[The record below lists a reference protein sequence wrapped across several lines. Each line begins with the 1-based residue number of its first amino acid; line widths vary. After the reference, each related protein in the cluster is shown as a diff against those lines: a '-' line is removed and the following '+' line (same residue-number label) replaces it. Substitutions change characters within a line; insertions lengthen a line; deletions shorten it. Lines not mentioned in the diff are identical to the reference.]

1 MQVKCEVFSR
11 FGSSV
16 DFSSDE
22 PLGGVEAP
30 TVGADLCVRPYSPER
45 SLFCGRTR
53 RSAHMAYNALTRTGG
68 HIGPPLQRVT
78 RIIATRIVRHTNA
91 LRDYQI
97 QRH

>member
-1 MQVKCEVFSR
+1 MQVKCKVFSR

-16 DFSSDE
+16 DFSSGE

-30 TVGADLCVRPYSPER
+30 TVGADLCV
-45 SLFCGRTR
+45 CV
-53 RSAHMAYNALTRTGG
+53 SAHMAYNALTRTGG

>member
-1 MQVKCEVFSR
+1 
-11 FGSSV
+11 
-16 DFSSDE
+16 
-22 PLGGVEAP
+22 
-30 TVGADLCVRPYSPER
+30 
-45 SLFCGRTR
+45 
-53 RSAHMAYNALTRTGG
+53 MAYNALTRTGG